1 MKSYRVFALGIAFA
15 AFLGAADRKVVED
28 GKEKKKEPISAAT
41 KYDPKGN
48 IKTNAK
54 VKRGLE
60 RAASNSKKGKDDK
73 NPKGK
78 DESGT
83 PPAAPPST
91 PKPKPPKP

>member
-48 IKTNAK
+48 IKTNVK
-54 VKRGLE
+54 VNEAFKT
-60 RAASNSKKGKDDK
+60 AASNSKKGKEEK
-73 NPKGK
+73 IPKGK

-91 PKPKPPKP
+91 PKPKTPKP